1 MPIRAVLFDH
11 DGTLVDSEPIH
22 LALWNTVLE
31 RHGVKLTEAQYRS
44 RYAGVPTS
52 ANAVDLVARFGLAAT
67 PESLAREKNAA
78 TAQHLSRSAFP
89 LMPQVKPTLEALAG
103 LGLKLA
109 VVTGAGADGVAATVR
124 GHGLASLFS
133 VTVSGDDVR
142 RSKPAPDAYLLALAR
157 LGLEAHECIAVEDTE
172 HGLQA
177 AADAAIP
184 CLALPTAMT
193 RHHDFTRAAA
203 VLDGLPA
210 AAGYIRS
217 ALHA

>member
-22 LALWNTVLE
+22 LALWNVVLE
-31 RHGVKLTEAQYRS
+31 RYGVKLAEAQYRNL
-44 RYAGVPTS
+44 YAGVPTS
-52 ANAVDLVARFGLAAT
+52 ANAADLVTRFGLAAT

-78 TAQHLSRSAFP
+78 TADHLSRSAFP
-89 LMPQVKPTLEALAG
+89 LMPHVRPTLEGLAG

-109 VVTGAGADGVAATVR
+109 VVTGAGADGVAATLR
-124 GHGLASLFS
+124 GHGLEALFS
-133 VTVSGDDVR
+133 VTVSGDDVQ
-142 RSKPAPDAYLLALAR
+142 RSKPAPDCYQLALAR
-157 LGLEAHECIAVEDTE
+157 MGLQPQDCIAVEDTA

-177 AADAAIP
+177 AADAGIA

-193 RHHDFTRAAA
+193 RHHDFGRAAA
-203 VLDGLPA
+203 VLDGMPA

-217 ALHA
+217 ALRA